1 MGTMMKHQFYKY
13 GDRLKEV
20 IPPSQRK
27 LAEQFMQ
34 APAYANQSGEIFG
47 ILEQMKETFESDLAG
62 AQKDEAANQAAYE
75 DLKAAKEA
83 EIAAGQEQIDKKTD
97 SLAATDEKLAND
109 KVDKEDTEN
118 TMAADEKFLADL
130 KEKCQQTDAEFE
142 QRQKTRTEE
151 IAAVSEALKFLSSD
165 DAHDLFTRTFN
176 FVQVSSKTDSRRMQA
191 SAVLETAAKVLKD
204 PKLSTIAQSVR
215 LDAFTKVKKAI
226 DDMITA

>member
-47 ILEQMKETFESDLAG
+47 ILEQMKETFEADLKSS
-62 AQKDEAANQAAYE
+62 QETEAANQKAND
-75 DLKAAKEA
+75 DLKPAKEA

-97 SLAATDEKLAND
+97 ELAATDEKLAQD
-109 KVDKEDTEN
+109 KVDREDTTN
-118 TMAADEKFLADL
+118 TMNADEKFLADL

-142 QRQKTRTEE
+142 ARQKTRTEE

-165 DAHDLFTRTFN
+165 DAHDLFSRTFN
-176 FVQVSSKTDSRRMQA
+176 FVQVKADSRRTQA
-191 SAVLETAAKVLKD
+191 SA
-204 PKLSTIAQSVR
+204 
-215 LDAFTKVKKAI
+215 
-226 DDMITA
+226 